1 MILNQRSKLYNI
13 EPLGLETGMVESL
26 SSYIVRLAYKHNI
39 NVGELVNKLIIPE
52 LNKDYL
58 IKSAIYGGDSF
69 FEGAKT
75 INGCMDNSINTV
87 RVLELFTTRND
98 LSNLTLYRFKRFFSL
113 RNLFNDYLS
122 WCSKCINEWSIENL
136 EIYYPLVWHLKNVE
150 ISDKH
155 NCFLL
160 DFCLNCHKKM
170 KFLRRKNIPGYC
182 SNCFIFLGDSNLETE
197 KKEEITDWHRFLSLN
212 ICNILKLDFN
222 LIHTEFVIIK
232 QLNFI
237 NEKFFGGSVSEMS
250 KFCCIPNST
259 LWYWIKGINK
269 STLEGILLI
278 CFKLNIEI
286 IDFLLKGE
294 KVDIKTDSINL
305 LFSNNE
311 KLQRVSIPIDFR
323 LIEKKLEGIL
333 KLDTP
338 ISMTVAANQIG
349 RDRRVLY
356 QKFPE
361 YCKMISKRYK
371 NMTKDKAT
379 ERINILKKEVL
390 VIFLLLIDDGIFP
403 SRREIEQRLSKRS
416 VFRERVLKEYWKN
429 LLVEHKLI

>member
-13 EPLGLETGMVESL
+13 EPQGLGTGMVESL

-52 LNKDYL
+52 LNKDFL

-69 FEGAKT
+69 FEGART
-75 INGCMDNSINTV
+75 INGCMDNSIDTV
-87 RVLELFTTRND
+87 KVLELFTTRND
-98 LSNLTLYRFKRFFSL
+98 LSNLTLYRFNRFFSL

-122 WCSKCINEWSIENL
+122 WCPKCINEWSVKNL
-136 EIYYPLVWHLKNVE
+136 EIYYPLAWHLKNVE
-150 ISDKH
+150 VCNEHK
-155 NCFLL
+155 CFLL
-160 DFCLNCHKKM
+160 SFCLNCHKKM

-182 SNCFIFLGDSNLETE
+182 SNCFIFLGESNLETE
-197 KKEEITDWHRFLSLN
+197 KKEEITDWQSFCSLN
-212 ICNILKLDFN
+212 IHNILGVDFT
-222 LIHTEFVIIK
+222 LIQSEFVIIK

-237 NEKFFGGSVSEMS
+237 NEKFFGGNVSEMS

-259 LWYWIKGINK
+259 LWYWVKGMNK

-278 CFKLNIEI
+278 CFKLNLEI
-286 IDFLLKGE
+286 IDFLIKEE
-294 KVDIKTDSINL
+294 KVDINTVSKNL
-305 LFSNNE
+305 LFSKE

-333 KLDTP
+333 KLDIP

-356 QKFPE
+356 REFPE
-361 YCKMISKRYK
+361 YCKMISQRYRSF
-371 NMTKDKAT
+371 TKEKAT
-379 ERINILKKEVL
+379 ERINLLKKEVQ
-390 VIFLLLIDDGIFP
+390 VVFQLLIDDGIFP
-403 SRREIEQRLSKRS
+403 SRREIEKRLSKRS

-429 LLVEHKLI
+429 LLVEHNLI